1 LLTKKENN
9 KNELVQTHTPK
20 KSAGIKAYFAP
31 LQDKP
36 CGRKDDGGG
45 QTTWPHEK
53 NQKEKI
59 KHQLILFGQGLNTYV
74 DTITIIVYTQDEN
87 H

>member
-1 LLTKKENN
+1 LTKKENN
-9 KNELVQTHTPK
+9 KNELVQTHTPE
-20 KSAGIKAYFAP
+20 KSTAGETSPASTSDQSRGR
-31 LQDKP
+31 QDV
-36 CGRKDDGGG
+36 GGG

-59 KHQLILFGQGLNTYV
+59 KHQLILFEHDLNTYV
-74 DTITIIVYTQDEN
+74 DTITTIVYTVLDEN